1 MRYVLTAFLAFCL
14 SGCISIY
21 GPVKPGVQQPSNN
34 SSPQA
39 SGMSEIV
46 STTVIG
52 NRKPEELL
60 DAVELYY
67 REKNITASVNDR
79 TSGIIAGTGDDPE
92 LSSLY
97 LDCSV
102 LAQTQNI
109 QESYRIVTQVWNAGE
124 GSNVTVT
131 VTGLAGLTAA
141 DGNDKIKP
149 VECKSSGTFEKD
161 LLEQLRK

>member
-1 MRYVLTAFLAFCL
+1 MRYVLTTCLAFCL

-21 GPVKPGVQQPSNN
+21 GPIKPGVQQPSDN

-39 SGMSEIV
+39 TEMSELV

-60 DAVELYY
+60 NAVELYY

-79 TSGIIAGTGDDPE
+79 TSGIIAGTGDNPE

-97 LDCSV
+97 LNCSA
-102 LAQTQNI
+102 LPQTQNT
-109 QESYRIVTQVWNAGE
+109 QESYRIVTQVWSASE
-124 GSNVTVT
+124 GSNVSVT

-149 VECKSSGTFEKD
+149 VECKTTGDFEKD
-161 LLEQLRK
+161 LLERLRK